1 MVYSTRG
8 QIRSRIAAIPVAMVT
23 QLSEEK
29 FAESL
34 GAEGYFTKPIDRST
48 FIPEI
53 HRLLG
58 TKKGD
63 AQNVL
68 VVDDDEN
75 TRELLQRMLSD
86 EGFTA
91 DAAEDGMVGLEKV
104 TSNLDQEN
112 SAKLIILDIEMPR
125 MDGLQFLDAYAEQVP
140 QDKHVPIVIFSG
152 KDMSATQEELLNQFP
167 NVKAFVPKGDMS
179 NLSSLIN
186 QLELDKTA

>member
-1 MVYSTRG
+1 M
-8 QIRSRIAAIPVAMVT
+8 RSLWELRLFH
-23 QLSEEK
+23 LSP
-29 FAESL
+29 L
-34 GAEGYFTKPIDRST
+34 IDLH

-63 AQNVL
+63 GQNVL

-86 EGFTA
+86 EGFRA
-91 DAAEDGMVGLEKV
+91 DAAEDGMVGLKV
-104 TSNLDQEN
+104 TSNLDREN

-140 QDKHVPIVIFSG
+140 EDKHVPIVIFSG
-152 KDMSATQEELLNQFP
+152 EDMSATQEELLNQFP
-167 NVKAFVPKGDMS
+167 NVKPLFQKETCPIS
-179 NLSSLIN
+179 LS
-186 QLELDKTA
+186 D